1 MANPFFSG
9 RIPQSLYDKVEQYI
23 SESGKSKTELLIS
36 ALSSYLDFPVEAKET
51 NNSSN
56 EELWIAVKELQ
67 KRLEALEQGSIKE
80 NVITSDNDDNIEI
93 DINPEQLSLLE
104 KEETKANSKLLTTK
118 ELIDL
123 PEIKKLDTQ
132 KVKNKL
138 NNAKQQ
144 QKVPI
149 KIGNYLIDDGGRDPN
164 SPKNILWKISIDNT

>member
-1 MANPFFSG
+1 M
-9 RIPQSLYDKVEQYI
+9 
-23 SESGKSKTELLIS
+23 
-36 ALSSYLDFPVEAKET
+36 
-51 NNSSN
+51 
-56 EELWIAVKELQ
+56 
-67 KRLEALEQGSIKE
+67 
-80 NVITSDNDDNIEI
+80 
-93 DINPEQLSLLE
+93 LE
-104 KEETKANSKLLTTK
+104 KEETKSNSKLLTTK

-144 QKVPI
+144 QKLPI